1 MKSVILTSA
10 PLLVL
15 ALVLGGC
22 SQTDIRY
29 PSLAK
34 RPIEDQ
40 ATIIVEEPTPPAV
53 QRAPTNPARMARIRA
68 ILDKARQG
76 ATQFSREL
84 AIQSP
89 RIQRSGAQGSA
100 SWYDAQVALS
110 RLQDARKLASEAI
123 IALDDERRALLTD
136 GPSEDDVAFEEI
148 ASEIEAINTEQDVQ
162 YRRLAG

>member
-1 MKSVILTSA
+1 MKTVIPS
-10 PLLVL
+10 L
-15 ALVLGGC
+15 ALALFLAGC
-22 SQTDIRY
+22 SQSDIRY

-40 ATIIVEEPTPPAV
+40 ATIIVEEPAPPV
-53 QRAPTNPARMARIRA
+53 IQRAPSDPARMARVRT

-89 RIQRSGAQGSA
+89 RIQKSGAQGSA

-123 IALDDERRALLTD
+123 MALDDERRLLLTD
-136 GPSEDDVAFEEI
+136 GPSEDDGAFEEI
-148 ASEIEAINTEQDVQ
+148 AGEIEAINTELDVQ

>member
-1 MKSVILTSA
+1 MKTAFVLLSLAVIMS
-10 PLLVL
+10 
-15 ALVLGGC
+15 GC
-22 SQTDIRY
+22 ANKNIKY

-40 ATIIVEEPTPPAV
+40 STIIVEEPAPPV
-53 QRAPTNPARMARIRA
+53 IQRAPSNPARMARIRG

-76 ATQFSREL
+76 ANQFSREL

-89 RIQRSGAQGSA
+89 RIQKSGAQGSA

-123 IALDDERRALLTD
+123 IALDDERRLLLTD
-136 GPSEDDVAFEEI
+136 GPSEDDGAFEEI
-148 ASEIEAINTEQDVQ
+148 AGEIEAINTELDVQ